1 MKITTFNPSILTSK
15 YDDTVK
21 LFESLGFEIR
31 HQHEEINGIV
41 TASTRLKNEE
51 GFAIDINK
59 TEKFTHD
66 ITLIRMNVD
75 NFEECYQILKEHG
88 FENAMGCDTTI
99 DEQFFKGAHMISP
112 SGFGIILMQHIK
124 K

>member
-1 MKITTFNPSILTSK
+1 MKITGFNPAVITSR

-21 LFESLGFEIR
+21 LFESLGFERR
-31 HQHEEINGIV
+31 HQNEEISGTV

-51 GFAIDINK
+51 GFVIDINK
-59 TEKFTHD
+59 AEELPRD

-75 NFEECYQILKEHG
+75 NFDECYQLFKERG
-88 FENAMGCDTTI
+88 FKNAMGGDTVI
-99 DEQFFKGAHMISP
+99 EEPFLKGAHIISP
-112 SGFGIILMQHIK
+112 SGFGIMLMQHIK